1 MTQIDALWSV
11 SVACIVLSAIAVYSY
26 HWGLIHCLINTYRWE
41 NYDFVVEGTTTF
53 LTDKE
58 KLMVAISSL
67 LVAFFILEIMLA
79 ATLVRSTTLA
89 SLQPS
94 SEHEVSITRSFLGPQ
109 TILNYFENHR
119 EKLLSKKK
127 NLKRF
132 KAGAASVEIKQT
144 LSSDWLTYP
153 GKKNC
158 TSGYFKEAVR
168 KTNLVT
174 SYMSLLVFFFSHLQ
188 T

>member
-26 HWGLIHCLINTYRWE
+26 HQGLIHCLINTYRWE
-41 NYDFVVEGTTTF
+41 SYDFVVEGTTTF

-94 SEHEVSITRSFLGPQ
+94 SGHEVSITRSFLGPQ

-119 EKLLSKKK
+119 EK
-127 NLKRF
+127 
-132 KAGAASVEIKQT
+132 
-144 LSSDWLTYP
+144 
-153 GKKNC
+153 
-158 TSGYFKEAVR
+158 TSFKEE
-168 KTNLVT
+168 K
-174 SYMSLLVFFFSHLQ
+174 SQ
-188 T
+188 TF

>member
-1 MTQIDALWSV
+1 MFGKKRMKVLSISQLAMAAIFLAIGMVDRYKVGYKTSLTYMPCWISSLVLATGTMGLAVIRAPIPSSILIDALWSV
-11 SVACIVLSAIAVYSY
+11 SVACIVLCAIAVYSY

-41 NYDFVVEGTTTF
+41 NYDFVVEGTTSF

-94 SEHEVSITRSFLGPQ
+94 SEHELHCIHPPRGRSN
-109 TILNYFENHR
+109 TIQ
-119 EKLLSKKK
+119 SKCE
-127 NLKRF
+127 
-132 KAGAASVEIKQT
+132 S
-144 LSSDWLTYP
+144 
-153 GKKNC
+153 
-158 TSGYFKEAVR
+158 
-168 KTNLVT
+168 
-174 SYMSLLVFFFSHLQ
+174 
-188 T
+188 

>member
-1 MTQIDALWSV
+1 MFGKKRMKVLSISQLAMAAIFLTIGMVDRYKVGYKTSLTYMPCWISSLVLATGTMGLAVIRAPIPSSILIDALWSV

-26 HWGLIHCLINTYRWE
+26 HRGLIHCLINTYRWE

-89 SLQPS
+89 SLQPP
-94 SEHEVSITRSFLGPQ
+94 SEHELHCIHPPRGRSN
-109 TILNYFENHR
+109 TIQSEC
-119 EKLLSKKK
+119 ES
-127 NLKRF
+127 
-132 KAGAASVEIKQT
+132 
-144 LSSDWLTYP
+144 
-153 GKKNC
+153 
-158 TSGYFKEAVR
+158 
-168 KTNLVT
+168 
-174 SYMSLLVFFFSHLQ
+174 
-188 T
+188 